1 MRLFFILMAASLG
14 SEHIMI
20 RRTQTSGSLAWLWLW
35 GCIGLLLTWH
45 VSAFAQSQD
54 FATWL
59 TALRAEALQRGVR
72 PQTLDA
78 ALVDV
83 TPIPRIIELDR
94 KQPETT
100 LTYTQY
106 MQRVLSDKRKRQGR
120 HNFRKYQTLLN
131 NIGTAY
137 GVPPAVI
144 VSLWGMETYYGR
156 LTGGYPVIAALA
168 TLAYDGRRSAFFRR
182 ELLNALRILDEG
194 HITPQAMRGS
204 WAGAMGQNQFMPS
217 SFLSRAVDYDGDG
230 RRDIW
235 TTLGDIFAS
244 TANYLSRAG
253 WKQDEPWGQRVTLPD
268 DFHTDLEGLDTTKTL
283 SAWRALGIRQADG
296 SALPSGQRQAS
307 LLLPEGS
314 QGAAFLVYDNFRTI
328 LKWNRSHYF
337 AFAVGQL
344 ADHVQTP

>member
-1 MRLFFILMAASLG
+1 
-14 SEHIMI
+14 MI
-20 RRTQTSGSLAWLWLW
+20 RRMLTFGSSVWLTL
-35 GCIGLLLTWH
+35 CMCAGLLLTWH
-45 VSAFAQSQD
+45 ASALTQSQD
-54 FATWL
+54 FTTWL
-59 TALRAEALQRGVR
+59 SALRAEALQRGIR

-83 TPIPRIIELDR
+83 KPIPRVIELDR
-94 KQPETT
+94 KQPEKTM
-100 LTYTQY
+100 TYTQY

-120 HNFRKYQTLLN
+120 HNLRKYQTLLN
-131 NIGTAY
+131 KIGTAY

-144 VSLWGMETYYGR
+144 ISLWGLETYYGR
-156 LTGGYPVIAALA
+156 ITGGYPVVAALA

-194 HITPQAMRGS
+194 HVTPQAMIGS
-204 WAGAMGQNQFMPS
+204 WAGAMGQSQFMPS

-235 TTLGDIFAS
+235 TTLSDVFAS

-253 WKQDEPWGQRVTLPD
+253 WKQDEPWGQRVTLPSGFD
-268 DFHTDLEGLDTTKTL
+268 TSLDGLDTTKTL
-283 SAWRALGIRQADG
+283 SAWHALGVRQADG
-296 SALPSGQRQAS
+296 SALPVVQRQAS
-307 LLLPEGS
+307 LLFPEGL
-314 QGAAFLVYDNFRTI
+314 GGPAFLVYNNFRTI

-344 ADHVQTP
+344 ADHVQAP

>member
-1 MRLFFILMAASLG
+1 MRTFG
-14 SEHIMI
+14 S
-20 RRTQTSGSLAWLWLW
+20 SSWLTL
-35 GCIGLLLTWH
+35 CLCACLLLSGH
-45 VSAFAQSQD
+45 VFALAQSQD

-59 TALRAEALQRGVR
+59 AALRAEALQRGIR

-83 TPIPRIIELDR
+83 KPIPRVIELDR
-94 KQPETT
+94 KQPEKT

-106 MQRVLSDKRKRQGR
+106 MPRVLSHKRKRQGR
-120 HNFRKYQTLLN
+120 QNLRKYQTLLN
-131 NIGTAY
+131 KIGTTY

-144 VSLWGMETYYGR
+144 VSLWGLETSYGR
-156 LTGGYPVIAALA
+156 ITGGYPVIAALA
-168 TLAYDGRRSAFFRR
+168 TLAYDGRRSAFFRQ

-194 HITPQAMRGS
+194 HITPQGMIGS

-235 TTLGDIFAS
+235 TTLGDVFAS

-253 WKQDEPWGQRVTLPD
+253 WKHDEPWGQRVTLPPGFD
-268 DFHTDLEGLDTTKTL
+268 TGVHGLGTRKTL
-283 SAWRALGIRQADG
+283 ASWHALGIRQADG
-296 SALPSGQRQAS
+296 SALPAVPRQGS

-314 QGAAFLVYDNFRTI
+314 QGPAFLVYNNFRTI
-328 LKWNRSHYF
+328 LKWNRSYYF

-344 ADHVQTP
+344 ADHVQAQ